1 MAPYR
6 EGATTGGRPY
16 SERPRWYLP
25 TVTFLVGLLVGWL
38 VVGWWLW
45 PVTWKNSL
53 PPDLRAAER
62 DEYLITTAESM
73 ANTND
78 VERAKSR
85 VATWPPDRLA
95 EDLTRLQDRLAS
107 ENPMQAG
114 QVQTLASALGVYNQL
129 AAAPATARAPLLD
142 TSKYGALLRNLC
154 TGALWV
160 LLIVGG
166 LGLIVWLWGR
176 WRAAHGV
183 ASDSVERGRRGLAEP
198 SSQGGPLPA
207 FEGEPAIAGEQVGG
221 GFGAPWSRD
230 AQLAPVEGGYGGTA
244 PTKAASSSR
253 QDELVQPL
261 TVGLSAVAG
270 ASEASNR
277 AAAPASGRAPAVAA
291 TTGAGAETVAGA
303 PTVKVGEFTATYL
316 AGETDYDEAFDITD
330 ASGAYIGQCGVTL
343 SDPIGRS
350 HDQAAALQVWLWD
363 TNDPDT
369 KVKVL
374 MSEGAYRDTVLRDQ
388 LAGDQ
393 PATSIKPGS
402 EFELSSYKLALR
414 GVVEKLEYT
423 EGELAYGIFS
433 DVVLRLQAYQRE
445 K

>member
-6 EGATTGGRPY
+6 E
-16 SERPRWYLP
+16 SERPRWYPP

-62 DEYLITTAESM
+62 DEYLITAAESF

-78 VERAKSR
+78 VERARSR
-85 VATWPPDRLA
+85 VATWSPDRLA
-95 EDLTRLQDRLAS
+95 SDLTRLQDRLAS

-114 QVQTLASALGVYNQL
+114 QVQALAGALGVYNQP
-129 AAAPATARAPLLD
+129 AAALAPTAAKAPLLD
-142 TSKYGALLRNLC
+142 TAKYGALLRNLC

-166 LGLIVWLWGR
+166 LAVFVWLWNR
-176 WRAAHGV
+176 WRAAHGAAIESAEP
-183 ASDSVERGRRGLAEP
+183 ASRDLAEAGAG
-198 SSQGGPLPA
+198 SGLSRA
-207 FEGEPAIAGEQVGG
+207 FEREPAIRTDQTAG
-221 GFGAPWSRD
+221 GFDVPWSRGD
-230 AQLAPVEGGYGGTA
+230 ELAPAKTA
-244 PTKAASSSR
+244 PSSRPDELQQPLPGSLSGAAS
-253 QDELVQPL
+253 
-261 TVGLSAVAG
+261 
-270 ASEASNR
+270 ASEVSAKTV
-277 AAAPASGRAPAVAA
+277 APASSRTPAVSAV
-291 TTGAGAETVAGA
+291 TGAVTGSVVAGSA
-303 PTVKVGEFTATYL
+303 VKVGEFKATYL

-374 MSEGAYRDTVLRDQ
+374 MSEGAYRDTALRDQ

-423 EGELAYGIFS
+423 EGDLAYGVFS
-433 DVVLRLQAYQRE
+433 DLVLRLQVYQRDR
-445 K
+445 